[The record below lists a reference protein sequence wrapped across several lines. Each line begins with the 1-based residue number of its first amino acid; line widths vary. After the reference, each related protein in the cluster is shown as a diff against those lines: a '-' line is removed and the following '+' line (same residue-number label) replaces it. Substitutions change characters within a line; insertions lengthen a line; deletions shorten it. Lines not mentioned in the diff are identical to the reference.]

1 MTRTI
6 LAYLDAGSASAIVT
20 MILGGVAGVGV
31 ALKLW
36 WRKVLVFLHIR
47 KPVEDEPQAP
57 TAVGPS
63 PAAGAQTP
71 AQEPVEPAHR

>member
-47 KPVEDEPQAP
+47 KPEEAAP
-57 TAVGPS
+57 APAPS
-63 PAAGAQTP
+63 PAVGSSAAAS
-71 AQEPVEPAHR
+71 AQEPVETAHR

>member
-47 KPVEDEPQAP
+47 KPEQAPQAQ
-57 TAVGPS
+57 A
-63 PAAGAQTP
+63 PAAGSSAAAP
-71 AQEPVEPAHR
+71 AQEPVETAHR